1 MSLSLRF
8 SSLNL
13 QNFAAPPLA
22 SYEFDNIY
30 SQAQWQ
36 QKTNWLRR
44 TIVAAS
50 PDVLV
55 LQEVFS
61 VIELKQLLLELGY
74 SHFAAA
80 AEPLLVDGH
89 FYLQPVVAIASR
101 YPLKQHRLPDPDTAL
116 LKALGLH
123 HFQFSRT
130 PVAAT
135 VYLPGIGACDFYGVH
150 LKSRRALTAVLEQGG
165 SDMLGRFAA
174 SAQRGYEA
182 AILME
187 LLHRQQQQN
196 GYPVVLA
203 GDFNDNLHSAFL
215 QPLLLPGAA
224 LQLTDCWD
232 LWSEAPAQRP
242 ATHYYGA
249 KGSVLD
255 YLLLSADFDDR
266 QAHKLACVT
275 QVQITDTHL
284 LRPDYQLDAYSSDH
298 AMVTVTVQLHH

>member
-13 QNFAAPPLA
+13 QNFAVPPLA

-36 QKTNWLRR
+36 QKTSWLRR
-44 TIVAAS
+44 TIAAAA
-50 PDVLV
+50 PDVLL

-61 VIELKQLLLELGY
+61 VDELRQLLLELGY
-74 SHFAAA
+74 SHFGAA

-101 YPLKQHRLPDPDTAL
+101 YPLKQHHLPEPDAAL

-130 PVAAT
+130 PLAAT

-165 SDMLGRFAA
+165 SDRLGRFAA
-174 SAQRGYEA
+174 CAQRGYEA

-187 LLHRQQQQN
+187 LVLRQQQLR
-196 GYPVVLA
+196 GHPVVLA
-203 GDFNDNLHSAFL
+203 GDFNDDLQSGFL
-215 QPLLLPGAA
+215 QPLTMAGAA
-224 LQLTDCWD
+224 LQLKDSWD
-232 LWSEAPAQRP
+232 LWSDAPQARP

-255 YLLLSADFDDR
+255 YLLMSADFDTL
-266 QAHKLACVT
+266 QAHSLAGVSEVHIRD
-275 QVQITDTHL
+275 QHL
-284 LRPDYQLDAYSSDH
+284 LKPDYQLDAYSSDH
-298 AMVTVTVQLHH
+298 AMVTVTIQLRH